1 LTNDE
6 IPIDLKTNHTKQE
19 VIVMTRR
26 NPLAIGFICLVMF
39 LLYCC
44 SPVEEKED
52 AVHSN
57 DYEGLVKLFEEW
69 REFQKPEI
77 VDGVPDYTASAMEKQ
92 RLGLKEYQNRLAAI
106 DPSSWP
112 ISQQVD
118 YHIVRAEMNGLDF
131 DHRVLRPWSRNPC
144 FYSVYYRSPSDV
156 PALEGPWRY
165 GTLCLW
171 KYTFPLSE
179 GQYGDFKM
187 HLQAIPKVFEQAKE
201 NLVEEAKDLWFLGIR
216 KKKREG
222 DFLENL
228 AQRLGE
234 DHPDLVPSINQAKAA
249 VDDFRVWLEE
259 KQKDMTAS
267 SGIGIENYNW
277 YMKNVHL
284 VPYTWGDQLDI
295 LNRELERSF
304 ACLKL
309 EENHNSHLPQLEP
322 PKSREEYQQRFDEAV
337 DHFMTFLREKEI
349 MTLPDYMDDTLK
361 RTVGFIP
368 PDGLRDFFT
377 QVDYHD
383 PLPLRC
389 HGTHWFDLARMEHA
403 PHSSPIRRIPLLY
416 NIWDS
421 RAEGL
426 ATGTEEMMMHAGL
439 LDERPRVREL
449 VYIMLAC
456 RAARAMG
463 DLKMHSNEFTLE
475 DAVDFGVGW
484 TPRGW
489 MPKKGNTIWFDEEL
503 YLQQPG
509 YGTSYVVGKVHLEKL
524 IVDRAQQLGE
534 RFNLKQFFDE
544 FHACGMIPL
553 SLIRWEMTGLEDEI
567 KKLGF

>member
-1 LTNDE
+1 
-6 IPIDLKTNHTKQE
+6 
-19 VIVMTRR
+19 
-26 NPLAIGFICLVMF
+26 
-39 LLYCC
+39 
-44 SPVEEKED
+44 
-52 AVHSN
+52 
-57 DYEGLVKLFEEW
+57 
-69 REFQKPEI
+69 
-77 VDGVPDYTASAMEKQ
+77 
-92 RLGLKEYQNRLAAI
+92 
-106 DPSSWP
+106 
-112 ISQQVD
+112 
-118 YHIVRAEMNGLDF
+118 
-131 DHRVLRPWSRNPC
+131 
-144 FYSVYYRSPSDV
+144 
-156 PALEGPWRY
+156 
-165 GTLCLW
+165 
-171 KYTFPLSE
+171 
-179 GQYGDFKM
+179 
-187 HLQAIPKVFEQAKE
+187 
-201 NLVEEAKDLWFLGIR
+201 
-216 KKKREG
+216 
-222 DFLENL
+222 LENL

-234 DHPDLVPSINQAKAA
+234 DHPDLIPSINQAKAA
-249 VDDFRVWLEE
+249 VDGFRVWLEE

-277 YMKNVHL
+277 YMKNVHF
-284 VPYTWGDQLDI
+284 VPYTWEDQLDI

-309 EENHNSHLPQLEP
+309 EENRNNHLSQLEP

-349 MTLPDYMDDTLK
+349 MTLPEYMNDTLK
-361 RTVGFIP
+361 RNVGFVP

-389 HGTHWFDLARMEHA
+389 HGTHWFDLARMEHE
-403 PHSSPIRRIPLLY
+403 PHSSPIRRVPLLY

-456 RAARAMG
+456 RAARGMG
-463 DLKMHSNEFTLE
+463 DLKMHSNEFTME
-475 DAVDFGVGW
+475 EAVDFGVDW

-489 MPKKGNTIWFDEEL
+489 MPKEGNTIWFDEEL

-524 IVDRAQQLGE
+524 IADYSQKWGE
-534 RFNLKQFFDE
+534 KFSLKQFFDE

-567 KKLGF
+567 NQLW

>member
-1 LTNDE
+1 MIE
-6 IPIDLKTNHTKQE
+6 RKPV
-19 VIVMTRR
+19 VIV
-26 NPLAIGFICLVMF
+26 LLFFILFMYVGCA
-39 LLYCC
+39 
-44 SPVEEKED
+44 PKERSD
-52 AVHSN
+52 EAVASSN
-57 DYEGLVKLFEEW
+57 FEDLVKLFQEW

-77 VDGVPDYTASAMEKQ
+77 VDAVPDYTTAAMERQ
-92 RLGLKEYQNRLAAI
+92 RLGLEEYKSRLAAI

-112 ISQQVD
+112 ISQRVD

-171 KYTFPLSE
+171 KFTFPLSE
-179 GQYGDFKM
+179 EQYGDFEI
-187 HLQAIPKVFEQAKE
+187 HLRAIPKVLEQAKK
-201 NLVEEAKDLWFLGIR
+201 NLVEEARDLWFLGIR
-216 KKKREG
+216 KKKIES

-228 AQRLGE
+228 AQQLGE
-234 DHPDLVPSINQAKAA
+234 DHPGLLPSINQAKAA

-284 VPYTWGDQLDI
+284 VPYSWEDQLNI
-295 LNRELERSF
+295 LNRELARSF

-309 EENHNSHLPQLEP
+309 EENRNSYLPQLEP
-322 PKSREEYQQRFDEAV
+322 PKSRGEYQQRFDEAV
-337 DHFMTFLREKEI
+337 DHFMTFLREKDI
-349 MTLPDYMDDTLK
+349 MTLPEYMDDTLR

-368 PDGLRDFFT
+368 PDSFRDFFT

-389 HGTHWFDLARMEHA
+389 HGTHWFDLARMEHE
-403 PHSSPIRRIPLLY
+403 PHPSPIRRVPLLY

-439 LDERPRVREL
+439 LGERPRVREL

-456 RAARAMG
+456 RAARGMG
-463 DLKMHSNEFTLE
+463 DLMMHSNEFTLE
-475 DAVDFGVGW
+475 EAVDFGVDW

-489 MPKKGNTIWFDEEL
+489 MPKEGNTIWFDEEL

-524 IVDRAQQLGE
+524 IADDSQKWGE
-534 RFNLKQFFDE
+534 KFSLKQFFDK

-567 KKLGF
+567 KHLW

>member
-1 LTNDE
+1 MIERKPFVVMLLFFILFIYFGCAPKEKADE
-6 IPIDLKTNHTKQE
+6 AVASSN
-19 VIVMTRR
+19 
-26 NPLAIGFICLVMF
+26 
-39 LLYCC
+39 Y
-44 SPVEEKED
+44 ED
-52 AVHSN
+52 
-57 DYEGLVKLFEEW
+57 LVKLFGQW

-77 VDGVPDYTASAMEKQ
+77 VDGVPDYTAAAMERQ
-92 RLGLKEYQNRLAAI
+92 RLGLKDYQNRLGAI
-106 DPSSWP
+106 DSSSWP

-171 KYTFPLSE
+171 KHTFPLSE
-179 GQYGDFKM
+179 EQYGDFEM
-187 HLQAIPKVFEQAKE
+187 HLRAIPKVLEQARE
-201 NLVEEAKDLWFLGIR
+201 NLVEEAKDLWFLGIG

-249 VDDFRVWLEE
+249 VDDFCAWLEE
-259 KQKDMTAS
+259 KQKDMTAP
-267 SGIGIENYNW
+267 SGIDIENYNW

-284 VPYTWGDQLDI
+284 VPYTWEDQLDI

-309 EENHNSHLPQLEP
+309 EENRNNHLPQLEP

-349 MTLPDYMDDTLK
+349 MTLPEYMNDTLK

-389 HGTHWFDLARMEHA
+389 HGTHWFDLARMKHE
-403 PHSSPIRRIPLLY
+403 PHLSPIRRVPLLY

-426 ATGTEEMMMHAGL
+426 ATGTEEMMMHTGL

-463 DLKMHSNEFTLE
+463 DLKMHSNKFTLE
-475 DAVDFGVGW
+475 DAVDFGVDW

-489 MPKKGNTIWFDEEL
+489 MSKKGNTIWFDEEL

-524 IVDRAQQLGE
+524 IADRAQQLGE
-534 RFNLKQFFDE
+534 KFSLKQFFDE

-567 KKLGF
+567 EQLW

>member
-1 LTNDE
+1 MIE
-6 IPIDLKTNHTKQE
+6 RKPV
-19 VIVMTRR
+19 VIV
-26 NPLAIGFICLVMF
+26 LLFFILFMYVGCA
-39 LLYCC
+39 
-44 SPVEEKED
+44 PKERSD
-52 AVHSN
+52 EAVASSN
-57 DYEGLVKLFEEW
+57 FEDLVKLFQEW

-77 VDGVPDYTASAMEKQ
+77 VDAVPDYTTAAMERQ
-92 RLGLKEYQNRLAAI
+92 RLGLEEYKSRLAAI

-112 ISQQVD
+112 ISQRVD

-171 KYTFPLSE
+171 KFTFPLSE
-179 GQYGDFKM
+179 EQYGDFEI
-187 HLQAIPKVFEQAKE
+187 HLRAIPKVLEQAKK
-201 NLVEEAKDLWFLGIR
+201 NLVEEARDLWFLGIR
-216 KKKREG
+216 KKKIES

-228 AQRLGE
+228 AQQLGE
-234 DHPDLVPSINQAKAA
+234 DHPGLLPSINQAKAA

-284 VPYTWGDQLDI
+284 VPYSWEDQLNI
-295 LNRELERSF
+295 LNRELARSF

-309 EENHNSHLPQLEP
+309 EENRNSYLPQLEP
-322 PKSREEYQQRFDEAV
+322 PKSRGEYQQRFDEAV
-337 DHFMTFLREKEI
+337 DHFMTFLREKDI
-349 MTLPDYMDDTLK
+349 MTLPEYMDDTLR

-368 PDGLRDFFT
+368 PDGFRDFFT

-389 HGTHWFDLARMEHA
+389 HGTHWFDLARMEHE
-403 PHSSPIRRIPLLY
+403 PHPSPIRRVPLLY

-439 LDERPRVREL
+439 LGERPRVREL

-456 RAARAMG
+456 RAARGMG
-463 DLKMHSNEFTLE
+463 DLMMHSNEFTLE
-475 DAVDFGVGW
+475 EAVDFGVDW

-489 MPKKGNTIWFDEEL
+489 MPKEGNTIWFDEEL

-524 IVDRAQQLGE
+524 IADDSQKWGE
-534 RFNLKQFFDE
+534 KFSLKQFFDK

-567 KKLGF
+567 KHLW

>member
-1 LTNDE
+1 
-6 IPIDLKTNHTKQE
+6 
-19 VIVMTRR
+19 
-26 NPLAIGFICLVMF
+26 
-39 LLYCC
+39 
-44 SPVEEKED
+44 
-52 AVHSN
+52 
-57 DYEGLVKLFEEW
+57 
-69 REFQKPEI
+69 
-77 VDGVPDYTASAMEKQ
+77 
-92 RLGLKEYQNRLAAI
+92 
-106 DPSSWP
+106 
-112 ISQQVD
+112 
-118 YHIVRAEMNGLDF
+118 MNGLDF

-144 FYSVYYRSPSDV
+144 FYSVYYPSPSDV
-156 PALEGPWRY
+156 PALEGPWKY

-171 KYTFPLSE
+171 KYTFPLPDD
-179 GQYGDFKM
+179 QYDDFEM
-187 HLQAIPKVFEQAKE
+187 HLQAIPKVLEQAKG
-201 NLVEEAKDLWFLGIR
+201 NLIEEAKDLWFLGIR
-216 KKKREG
+216 KKKRES

-228 AQRLGE
+228 AQRLGD
-234 DHPDLVPSINQAKAA
+234 DHPDLILSINQAKAA

-284 VPYTWGDQLDI
+284 VPYTWEDQLDI

-309 EENHNSHLPQLEP
+309 EENRNSHLAQLEP

-349 MTLPDYMDDTLK
+349 MTLPEYMNNTLK

-389 HGTHWFDLARMEHA
+389 HGTHWFDLARMKHE
-403 PHSSPIRRIPLLY
+403 PHPSPIRRVPLLY

-439 LDERPRVREL
+439 SDEKPRVREL

-456 RAARAMG
+456 RAARGMG

-475 DAVDFGVGW
+475 EAVDFGVDW

-489 MPKKGNTIWFDEEL
+489 MPKEGNTIWFDEEL

-524 IVDRAQQLGE
+524 IADYSQKWGE
-534 RFNLKQFFDE
+534 KFSLKQFFDE
-544 FHACGMIPL
+544 FHSCGLIPL

-567 KKLGF
+567 KQLW